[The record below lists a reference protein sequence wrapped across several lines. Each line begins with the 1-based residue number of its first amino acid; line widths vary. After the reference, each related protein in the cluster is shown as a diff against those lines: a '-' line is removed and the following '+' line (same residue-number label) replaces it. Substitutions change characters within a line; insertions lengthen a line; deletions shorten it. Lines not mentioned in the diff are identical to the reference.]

1 MNQDQI
7 NRDLREKVDSKF
19 QSSLLQEARRYMKV
33 SSDHMSKYWDLWETH
48 DKIYRGYRILDRAD
62 KKSLAKGDTN
72 KIIVPITYAQ
82 TQTFISFVFSTFS
95 QRQTLFE
102 LRGRG
107 PEDTRLS
114 KAVEIDLDY
123 QIEQNQYLLH
133 LYCWLLDS
141 CKYGFGIVKTSWER
155 EYEYMRTHNTSFLR
169 GPLDTVKKLFGVDSQ
184 GVPTSRETIKQIL
197 SYEGNKVT
205 NISPYSFYPDPDVPL
220 SRFQEGIFVGHE
232 EEVSVFSVKALE
244 GKLYHGT
251 KHIEPSISST
261 TLNYRKRRAGR
272 QNDVTTYNKSSFN
285 LKNKGVILSEVE
297 MSIIPKEW
305 TNNFKGIDF
314 GNEQRPIKFICTMV
328 NDTKVIRFE
337 PAGYLHNKYY
347 YDLIEY
353 SPDHTQFYNP
363 GLSGTVHE
371 LQELISWFLNSHV
384 INVKAM
390 LKNRFIGDAS
400 KIHTEDIESMAPLI
414 RTKTGTNAIIGDLDR
429 VLKQLNVHDVTSSH
443 VGDIDAILKILQL
456 VTGINENALGQFASG
471 RRSATEARNVS
482 AGAAARLKM
491 HAVLAWKQGI
501 QPNGKQMLA
510 NTRQGRSE
518 EVYNMILG
526 EKAQEI
532 PFAEAIYADPG
543 KIAGCYDFVPYDAT
557 MPSERSAQANILT
570 EVYKA
575 TTSAMPPELLMQM
588 MRIDPS
594 KLLSWIIELHGINN
608 LKDFN
613 LEVDENGQLV
623 NPDQTAEPQLQVLP
637 DDQVSEVIEKFD
649 TEKIDVTGSDLAAS
663 LAGNVRPAVN
673 SGKAVV

>member
-7 NRDLREKVDSKF
+7 NRDLREKFDSKF
-19 QSSLLQEARRYMKV
+19 QNALLQEAKRYMKV
-33 SSDHMSKYWDLWETH
+33 SSDYMSKYWHTWENH
-48 DKIYRGYRILDRAD
+48 DQIYRGYRILDKSD

-82 TQTFISFVFSTFS
+82 TQTFISFVFSTFA
-95 QRQTLFE
+95 QRKTLFE

-123 QIEQNQYLLH
+123 QMEQNQYLLH

-141 CKYGFGIVKTSWER
+141 CKYGFGVVKTSWGR
-155 EYEYMRTHNTSFLR
+155 EYEYMRTSSTSFLR
-169 GPLDTVKKLFGVDSQ
+169 GPLDTVKKLFGVETE
-184 GVPTSRETIKQIL
+184 GVPTSKETIKQHL
-197 SYEGNKVT
+197 SYEGNTIT

-220 SRFQEGIFVGHE
+220 SRFQEGAFVGHE
-232 EEVSVFSVKALE
+232 EEMSIFSIKGLE

-251 KHIEPSISST
+251 KHIEPNISSK
-261 TLNYRKRRAGR
+261 TLDYRKRRAGR
-272 QNDVTTYNKSSFN
+272 HNDVSSLNKSSFN
-285 LKNKGVILSEVE
+285 IKNKGVILSEVE
-297 MSIIPKEW
+297 MSIIPAEW
-305 TNNFKGIDF
+305 TKNFKIDF
-314 GNEQRPIKFICTMV
+314 GDEQRPVKFICTMI
-328 NDTKVIRFE
+328 NDTKIIRFE

-347 YDLIEY
+347 YNLIEY

-414 RTKTGTNAIIGDLDR
+414 RTKTGSGGVIGDLDR
-429 VLKQLNVHDVTSSH
+429 VLKQLNVHDVTASH
-443 VGDIDAILKILQL
+443 VGDIDSILKILQL

-510 NTRQGRSE
+510 NTRQGRSK
-518 EVYNMILG
+518 EVYDMILG

-532 PFAEAIYADPG
+532 PFADAIYANPG

-557 MPSERSAQANILT
+557 MPNERSAQANVLT

-575 TTSAMPPELLMQM
+575 TTSAMPPELLFQIMK
-588 MRIDPS
+588 IDPS
-594 KLLSWIIELHGINN
+594 KLLNWIVELHGINN

-613 LEVDENGQLV
+613 LDVDENGQLV
-623 NPDQTAEPQLQVLP
+623 NPDQVAKPEVQVLP

-649 TEKIDVTGSDLAAS
+649 TEKVDVTGSNMAAS
-663 LAGNVRPAVN
+663 LAGNIRPDVN
-673 SGKAVV
+673 AGKGIV